1 MLAPALWAVRGSIPR
16 QGGSRRNSGHV
27 GTSLCGR
34 VGSTPTQRQ
43 TDLRGTLA
51 ATNPAGAGQV
61 GDAAN
66 QVGKFQRAHL
76 GRNSRA

>member
-16 QGGSRRNSGHV
+16 QGGSRHNGGHV
-27 GTSLCGR
+27 GASLCGR
-34 VGSTPTQRQ
+34 VGSTPTQCQ
-43 TDLRGTLA
+43 TDLRGMQA

-61 GDAAN
+61 GDAAT

-76 GRNSRA
+76 EHDSRA